1 MVVLTL
7 KNCSCT
13 HRFEYRWIYLPL
25 EERFAD
31 GFCHRGTLWACEF
44 EISVPTEIVIW
55 EIMGNRRSG
64 MYLRLYRKELD
75 GEGKVIKSEMIAEGY
90 FYNDI
95 IDQVLESQETPQS
108 VKDMI
113 NAEPF
118 YHQTPKSPK
127 GLTYQRG
134 ELERAIA
141 FINKY
146 KRVRLI

>member
-1 MVVLTL
+1 
-7 KNCSCT
+7 
-13 HRFEYRWIYLPL
+13 
-25 EERFAD
+25 
-31 GFCHRGTLWACEF
+31 
-44 EISVPTEIVIW
+44 
-55 EIMGNRRSG
+55 

-75 GEGKVIKSEMIAEGY
+75 DEGKVIKSEMVAEGY

-95 IDQVLESQETPQS
+95 IEQVLESQETPQS

-113 NAEPF
+113 STKPF